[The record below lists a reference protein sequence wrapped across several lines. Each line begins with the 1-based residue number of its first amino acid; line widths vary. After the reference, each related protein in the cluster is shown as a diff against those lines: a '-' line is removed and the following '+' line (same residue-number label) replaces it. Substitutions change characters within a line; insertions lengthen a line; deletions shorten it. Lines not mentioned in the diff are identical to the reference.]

1 MSPASFIAFTPC
13 TPRPEP
19 PKLTPL
25 PAGVF
30 RGIFTRFMPEDR
42 YYIDRNG
49 AVTRRMQSQPGEG
62 HHDIAKEVLPKLG
75 IVPKDYEDRY
85 AQMFKLKFVRIVEHT
100 NGRVEIEHTCKL
112 NTHQKRYLQA
122 LESAGKKLVYVSV
135 HRQTDT

>member
-1 MSPASFIAFTPC
+1 
-13 TPRPEP
+13 
-19 PKLTPL
+19 
-25 PAGVF
+25 
-30 RGIFTRFMPEDR
+30 MPEDR

-49 AVTRRMQSQPGEG
+49 AVTRRIQGLPGEG

-75 IVPKDYEDRY
+75 IVPKDYEDHY

-100 NGRVEIEHTCKL
+100 DGRVEIEHTCKL

-135 HRQTDT
+135 QRQTDT